1 MDAPLTRRA
10 RMMSR
15 MTTLARLL
23 VLLAALGFLAFGL
36 WYVIDPVAPMLA
48 IGVPVEGPVAATE
61 FRAFYGGLELGL
73 AAFLLGC
80 AWKRSALVP
89 GLWLVLLANAGIGL
103 VRVGALAAGAPW
115 SSFFAYALAWELGF
129 AALAALAL
137 LGLRRRPE
145 GR

>member
-1 MDAPLTRRA
+1 MDVPLTPGA
-10 RMMSR
+10 RMMGA
-15 MTTLARLL
+15 MTTFARLL
-23 VLLAALGFLAFGL
+23 VILSALGFLAFGL
-36 WYVIDPVAPMLA
+36 WYVVDPVAPMLA

-80 AWKRSALVP
+80 AWKRHTLVP

-115 SSFFAYALAWELGF
+115 SSFFGYALAWELGF
-129 AALAALAL
+129 AVLAL
-137 LGLRRRPE
+137 VALVGLRGRPAAH
-145 GR
+145 